1 MEPRRGDGG
10 DERHPGPGCASPGV
24 KTGAS
29 CIDQNAS
36 LHHCSDRYPTLRFSA
51 EDLPRLLTTSYSTTC
66 PSLSVESPAFSTAE
80 IWTKTS
86 PPPPWGWMKPN
97 PFAGLNHFTVP
108 FAIVA
113 S

>member
-1 MEPRRGDGG
+1 MRTIAKPRMRPIFASSGAKPGSPNPMSDKEII
-10 DERHPGPGCASPGV
+10 ERRRA
-24 KTGAS
+24 
-29 CIDQNAS
+29 
-36 LHHCSDRYPTLRFSA
+36 YPTLRFSA
-51 EDLPRLLTTSYSTTC
+51 EDLPRLLTTSYSTVW
-66 PSLSVESPAFSTAE
+66 PSLSVERPAFSTAE